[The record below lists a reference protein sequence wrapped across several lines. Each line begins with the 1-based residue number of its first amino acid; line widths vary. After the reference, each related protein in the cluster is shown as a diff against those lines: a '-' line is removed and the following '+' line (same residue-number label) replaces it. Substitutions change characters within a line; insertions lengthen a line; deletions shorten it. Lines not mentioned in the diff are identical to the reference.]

1 MSTPRVAKL
10 SGTITWSDGTLFSGY
25 AIVMLVRPGG
35 SNQYPYLA
43 LNPGDPRQRIPDR
56 VVVRIQDGAFSQN
69 EGIFYN
75 ADLNPPN
82 SAYVIYYYDVTLSEQ
97 LAGPTTSSDFFY
109 ATSGSVTPPTYTLP
123 VPSLT
128 LTIPSPESEETITE
142 VIPVT
147 RRISIDYGHA
157 LFKTAATSIAIPLL
171 TLPVRGNVDGIT
183 LQTVS
188 TFAGTGISA
197 LTVTIGDGST
207 SDFYTDQS
215 YDLTAAPSSTNFQK
229 YDAHKSPTLGSSV
242 VYAHVTAN
250 TNFGTGTATV
260 LTGGQVDFVITYSQD
275 PI

>member
-1 MSTPRVAKL
+1 MSTPRVSKL

-56 VVVRIQDGAFSQN
+56 AVIRIQDGAFSQN

-82 SAYVIYYYDVTLSEQ
+82 SAYVIYYYDLTLEEQ
-97 LAGPTTSSDFFY
+97 LAGPTTSADFFY
-109 ATSGSVTPPTYTLP
+109 ANAASVTPPTYTLP

-128 LTIPSPESEETITE
+128 LTIPSPESEETTTE

-157 LFKTAATSIAIPLL
+157 LFKTAATTVTIPLL
-171 TLPVRGNVDGIT
+171 TLPVRGNVNAIT
-183 LQTVS
+183 IQSVAA
-188 TFAGTGISA
+188 FAGTGISA
-197 LTVTIGDGST
+197 MTLTVGDGT
-207 SDFYTDQS
+207 TADFYTDQS
-215 YDLTAAPSSTNFQK
+215 YDLRAAPSSTNFQK
-229 YDAHKSPTLGSSV
+229 YDSHKAPSLGSSV

-250 TNFGTGTATV
+250 TNFGTGSATV
-260 LTGGQVDFVITYSQD
+260 LTAGQVDFVITYTQD
-275 PI
+275 PV

>member
-1 MSTPRVAKL
+1 LSTPRVAKL

-25 AIVMLVRPGG
+25 GIVMLVRPGG

-56 VVVRIQDGAFSQN
+56 AVIRIQDGQFSQN

-82 SAYVIYYYDVTLSEQ
+82 SAYVIYYYDLTLEEQ
-97 LAGPTTSSDFFY
+97 LAGPTTSADFFY
-109 ATSGSVTPPTYTLP
+109 ANAASITPPTYTLP
-123 VPSLT
+123 VPALT
-128 LTIPSPESEETITE
+128 LTIPSPESEETTIE

-157 LFKTAATSIAIPLL
+157 LFKTAATTVAVPLL
-171 TLPVRGNVDGIT
+171 TLPVRGNVTAIT

-188 TFAGTGISA
+188 AFAGTGVSS
-197 LTVTIGDGST
+197 LTVTLGDGTT

-215 YDLTAAPSSTNFQK
+215 YDLLATPSNTNFQK
-229 YDAHKSPTLGSSV
+229 YDAHKAPSLGSSV
-242 VYAHVTAN
+242 VYAHVTGN
-250 TNFGTGTATV
+250 TNFGTGSSTV
-260 LTGGQVDFVITYSQD
+260 LTGGQVDFIITYSQD
-275 PI
+275 PV